1 MFFLNQLQNRLL
13 HKCLLKILQ
22 SFLKVS
28 LSIQLSANVKSVKII
43 SVRILA
49 AIYDVSTGNYLKVK
63 TCRTCSKRHLQ
74 TAIGTVDIITMF
86 TRSLRGRTTRAGL
99 ATHFKRCEKR
109 QREEYLCFC
118 DTRSNAGVSLGNKM
132 VAMLP
137 VTMCGP

>member
-13 HKCLLKILQ
+13 QKCLLKILK

-86 TRSLRGRTTRAGL
+86 TRSTRAGL

-109 QREEYLCFC
+109 QRDEYLCFC
-118 DTRSNAGVSLGNKM
+118 DTR
-132 VAMLP
+132 
-137 VTMCGP
+137 